1 MTFNVPSLALKI
13 PRGRM
18 LELAATV
25 FLWQASLGIFMLTL
39 VQSYLP
45 QQLNASTAFP
55 GYALASYSLA
65 RFLWQM
71 PAGWL
76 ADRFGTRP
84 VLAIGIAIAIPVL
97 GAMMLFPSGTL
108 FLAFSGLYGLA
119 AATMWPAFMAHV
131 GNTNDRAEHGRVM
144 YLLNIAQMLGLGAG
158 VVVGMLL
165 GDFVSY
171 TAVFLACLALNGLA
185 LAVALRPADP
195 NIVVEVEKVKAIA
208 AEKFQFSAI
217 RKTLK
222 PGIMILGGIILFLS
236 LGIAVFTPSVGTY
249 VKEQLHVQMSEMALL
264 LILPAAIAAFA
275 AMRLSRVADRFG
287 RQVPLLVGLAVTALA
302 LFALTLTHSPF
313 IAVNLAVIAGLAYAV
328 SVPAWCA
335 AALDATQVH
344 SRGVLLGGLAAVQ
357 GLGAA
362 LGQAAGGRVSETY
375 GPTAPF
381 RFAAVLLGVAILL
394 TLVYVQ
400 HLRRKESVLLL
411 PPPDDALL

>member
-1 MTFNVPSLALKI
+1 MSISAPSFALRI

-39 VQSYLP
+39 VQNYLP
-45 QQLNASTAFP
+45 QKLDSSAAFP

-76 ADRFGTRP
+76 ADRFGRRP
-84 VLAIGIAIAIPVL
+84 VLAIGIAVSIPVL
-97 GAMMLFPSGTL
+97 GAMMLFPSGHL
-108 FLAFSGLYGLA
+108 FLVFSGLYGLA
-119 AATMWPAFMAHV
+119 AATMWPAFLAHV
-131 GNTNDRAEHGRVM
+131 GDTNEPAQRGRVM

-158 VVVGMLL
+158 VMVGMLL

-185 LAVALRPADP
+185 LAVALRPVDATV
-195 NIVVEVEKVKAIA
+195 ITQTRTK
-208 AEKFQFSAI
+208 AEKFQIGALAKI
-217 RKTLK
+217 LK
-222 PGIMILGGIILFLS
+222 PGILILGGIILFLS
-236 LGIAVFTPSVGTY
+236 LGIAVFTPTVGTY
-249 VKEQLHVQMSEMALL
+249 VKEQLNVPMSEMALL
-264 LILPAAIAAFA
+264 LILPAAVAAVIAFRFS
-275 AMRLSRVADRFG
+275 RLSDRFG
-287 RQVPLLVGLAVTALA
+287 RQLPLLVGLAVIALS

-313 IAVNLAVIAGLAYAV
+313 IAVNLAVLAGLAYAV

-344 SRGVLLGGLAAVQ
+344 SRGVLLGALAAVQ
-357 GLGAA
+357 GLGGAV
-362 LGQAAGGRVSETY
+362 GQAAGGRVSEMY
-375 GPTAPF
+375 GPVAPF
-381 RFAAVLLGVAILL
+381 KFAAALLGVAILL

-400 HLRRKESVLLL
+400 HQRIKGEVFLL
-411 PPPDDALL
+411 PPND

>member
-1 MTFNVPSLALKI
+1 MNISVPSFHI
-13 PRGRM
+13 RVPRGRM

-39 VQSYLP
+39 VQNYLP

-65 RFLWQM
+65 RFLWQT
-71 PAGWL
+71 PAGML
-76 ADRFGTRP
+76 ADRFGRRP
-84 VLAIGIAIAIPVL
+84 VLAIGIAIGIPVL
-97 GAMMLFPSGTL
+97 GAMMLFPSGHL
-108 FLAFSGLYGLA
+108 FLVFSALYGLA
-119 AATMWPAFMAHV
+119 AATMWPAFLAHV
-131 GNTNDRAEHGRVM
+131 GDTNEPAQRGQVM
-144 YLLNIAQMLGLGAG
+144 YWLNIAQMLGLGAG

-185 LAVALRPADP
+185 LAVALRPSDAP
-195 NIVVEVEKVKAIA
+195 ISIEPKKA
-208 AEKFQFSAI
+208 AEKLRIGALP
-217 RKTLK
+217 KTVK
-222 PGIMILGGIILFLS
+222 PGILILGGIILFLS
-236 LGIAVFTPSVGTY
+236 LGIAVFTPTVGTY

-264 LILPAAIAAFA
+264 LVLPAAVGAFLA
-275 AMRLSRVADRFG
+275 FRFARLADRFG
-287 RQVPLLVGLAVTALA
+287 RQVPLLVGLAVTALS

-313 IAVNLAVIAGLAYAV
+313 IAVNLAVLAGLAYAV

-344 SRGVLLGGLAAVQ
+344 SRGVLLGALAAVQ

-362 LGQAAGGRVSETY
+362 AGQAAGGQVSEMY
-375 GPTAPF
+375 GPVAPF
-381 RFAAVLLGVAILL
+381 RFAAALLGVAILL

-400 HLRRKESVLLL
+400 HQRMKRDPILL
-411 PPPDDALL
+411 PPDDSTPLL

>member
-1 MTFNVPSLALKI
+1 MSISVPSFALRI

-39 VQSYLP
+39 VQNYLP
-45 QQLNASTAFP
+45 QKLDSSAAFP

-76 ADRFGTRP
+76 ADRFGRRP
-84 VLAIGIAIAIPVL
+84 VLAIGIAVSIPVL
-97 GAMMLFPSGTL
+97 GAMMLFPSGHL
-108 FLAFSGLYGLA
+108 FLVFSGLYGLA
-119 AATMWPAFMAHV
+119 AATMWPAFLAHV
-131 GNTNDRAEHGRVM
+131 GDTNEPAQRGRVM

-158 VVVGMLL
+158 VMVGMLL

-185 LAVALRPADP
+185 LAVALRPVDATV
-195 NIVVEVEKVKAIA
+195 ITQTRMK
-208 AEKFQFSAI
+208 AEKFQIGALAKI
-217 RKTLK
+217 LK
-222 PGIMILGGIILFLS
+222 PGILILGGIILFLS
-236 LGIAVFTPSVGTY
+236 LGIAVFTPTLGTY
-249 VKEQLHVQMSEMALL
+249 VKEQLNVPMSEMALL
-264 LILPAAIAAFA
+264 LILPAAVAAVIAFRFS
-275 AMRLSRVADRFG
+275 RLSDRFG
-287 RQVPLLVGLAVTALA
+287 RQLPLLVGLAVIALS

-313 IAVNLAVIAGLAYAV
+313 IAVNLAVLAGLAYAV

-344 SRGVLLGGLAAVQ
+344 SRGVLLGALAAVQ
-357 GLGAA
+357 GLGGAV
-362 LGQAAGGRVSETY
+362 GQAAGGRVSEMY
-375 GPTAPF
+375 GPVAPF
-381 RFAAVLLGVAILL
+381 KFAAALLGVAILL

-400 HLRRKESVLLL
+400 HQRMKGDILLL
-411 PPPDDALL
+411 PAND

>member
-1 MTFNVPSLALKI
+1 MTISMPSFALRI

-39 VQSYLP
+39 VQNYLP
-45 QQLNASTAFP
+45 QKLDSSAAFP

-76 ADRFGTRP
+76 ADRFGRRL
-84 VLAIGIAIAIPVL
+84 VLAIGIAVGIPVL
-97 GAMMLFPSGTL
+97 GAMMLFPSGHL
-108 FLAFSGLYGLA
+108 FLLFSGLYGLA
-119 AATMWPAFMAHV
+119 AATMWPAFLAHV
-131 GNTNDRAEHGRVM
+131 GDTNEPAQRGRVM

-158 VVVGMLL
+158 VMVGMLL

-185 LAVALRPADP
+185 LAVAMRPVDATV
-195 NIVVEVEKVKAIA
+195 ITQARTK
-208 AEKFQFSAI
+208 AEKFQFGALARI
-217 RKTLK
+217 LK
-222 PGIMILGGIILFLS
+222 PGILILGGIILFLS
-236 LGIAVFTPSVGTY
+236 LGIAVFTPTVGTY

-264 LILPAAIAAFA
+264 LILPAAVAAVIAFRFS
-275 AMRLSRVADRFG
+275 RLSDRFG
-287 RQVPLLVGLAVTALA
+287 RQLPLLVGLAVIALS

-313 IAVNLAVIAGLAYAV
+313 VAVNLAVLAGLAYAV

-344 SRGVLLGGLAAVQ
+344 SRGVLLGALAAVQ
-357 GLGAA
+357 GLGGAV
-362 LGQAAGGRVSETY
+362 GQAAGGRVGEVY
-375 GPTAPF
+375 GPVAPF
-381 RFAAVLLGVAILL
+381 KFAALLLGVAILL

-400 HLRRKESVLLL
+400 HQRIKGEVFLL
-411 PPPDDALL
+411 PRRD

>member
-1 MTFNVPSLALKI
+1 MSISAPSFALRI

-39 VQSYLP
+39 VQNYLP
-45 QQLNASTAFP
+45 QKLDSSAAFP

-76 ADRFGTRP
+76 ADRFGRRL
-84 VLAIGIAIAIPVL
+84 VLAIGIAVGIPVL
-97 GAMMLFPSGTL
+97 GAMMLFPSGHL
-108 FLAFSGLYGLA
+108 FLVFSGLYGLA
-119 AATMWPAFMAHV
+119 AATMWPAFLAHV
-131 GNTNDRAEHGRVM
+131 GDTNEPAQRGRVM

-158 VVVGMLL
+158 VMVGMLL

-185 LAVALRPADP
+185 LAVALRPVDATV
-195 NIVVEVEKVKAIA
+195 ITQTRMK
-208 AEKFQFSAI
+208 AEKFQIGTLAKI
-217 RKTLK
+217 LK
-222 PGIMILGGIILFLS
+222 PGILILGGIILFLS
-236 LGIAVFTPSVGTY
+236 LGIAVFTPTVGTY
-249 VKEQLHVQMSEMALL
+249 VKEQLNVPMSEMALL
-264 LILPAAIAAFA
+264 LILPAAVAAVIAFRFS
-275 AMRLSRVADRFG
+275 RLSDRFG
-287 RQVPLLVGLAVTALA
+287 RQLPLLVGLAVIALS

-313 IAVNLAVIAGLAYAV
+313 IAVNLAVLAGLAYAV

-344 SRGVLLGGLAAVQ
+344 SRGVLLGALAAVQ
-357 GLGAA
+357 GLGGAV
-362 LGQAAGGRVSETY
+362 GQAAGGRVSEMY
-375 GPTAPF
+375 GPVAPF
-381 RFAAVLLGVAILL
+381 KFAAALLGVAILL

-400 HLRRKESVLLL
+400 HQRIKGEVFLL
-411 PPPDDALL
+411 PPND

>member
-1 MTFNVPSLALKI
+1 MSISIPSFALRI

-39 VQSYLP
+39 VQNYLP
-45 QQLNASTAFP
+45 QKLDSSAAFP

-76 ADRFGTRP
+76 ADRFGRRL
-84 VLAIGIAIAIPVL
+84 VLAIGIAVGIPVL
-97 GAMMLFPSGTL
+97 GAMMLFPSGHL
-108 FLAFSGLYGLA
+108 FLVFSALYGLA
-119 AATMWPAFMAHV
+119 AATMWPAFLAHV
-131 GNTNDRAEHGRVM
+131 GDTNEPAQRGRVM

-158 VVVGMLL
+158 VMVGMLL

-185 LAVALRPADP
+185 LAVALRPVDATV
-195 NIVVEVEKVKAIA
+195 ITQTRMKA
-208 AEKFQFSAI
+208 ERFQIGALAKI
-217 RKTLK
+217 LK
-222 PGIMILGGIILFLS
+222 PGILILGGIILFLS
-236 LGIAVFTPSVGTY
+236 LGIAVFTPTVGTY

-264 LILPAAIAAFA
+264 LILPAAVAAVIAFRFS
-275 AMRLSRVADRFG
+275 RLSDRFG
-287 RQVPLLVGLAVTALA
+287 RQLPLLVGLAVIALS

-313 IAVNLAVIAGLAYAV
+313 IAVNLAVLAGLAYAV

-344 SRGVLLGGLAAVQ
+344 SRGVLLGALAAVQ
-357 GLGAA
+357 GLGGAV
-362 LGQAAGGRVSETY
+362 GQAAGGRVSEMY
-375 GPTAPF
+375 GPVAPF

-400 HLRRKESVLLL
+400 HQRIKGEVFLL
-411 PPPDDALL
+411 PPSD

>member
-1 MTFNVPSLALKI
+1 MSISAPSFALRI

-39 VQSYLP
+39 VQNYLP
-45 QQLNASTAFP
+45 QKLDSSAAFP

-76 ADRFGTRP
+76 ADRFGRRP
-84 VLAIGIAIAIPVL
+84 VLAIGIAVGIPVL
-97 GAMMLFPSGTL
+97 GAMMLFPSGHL
-108 FLAFSGLYGLA
+108 FLVFSALYGLA
-119 AATMWPAFMAHV
+119 AATMWPAFLAHV
-131 GNTNDRAEHGRVM
+131 GDTNEPAQRGRVM

-158 VVVGMLL
+158 VMVGMLL

-185 LAVALRPADP
+185 LAVALRPVDATV
-195 NIVVEVEKVKAIA
+195 ITQTRMKA
-208 AEKFQFSAI
+208 ERFQIGALAKI
-217 RKTLK
+217 LK
-222 PGIMILGGIILFLS
+222 PGILILGGIILFLS
-236 LGIAVFTPSVGTY
+236 LGIAVFTPTVGTY

-264 LILPAAIAAFA
+264 LILPAAVAAVIAFRFS
-275 AMRLSRVADRFG
+275 RLSDRFG
-287 RQVPLLVGLAVTALA
+287 RQLPLLVGLAVIALS

-313 IAVNLAVIAGLAYAV
+313 IAVNLAVLAGLAYAV

-344 SRGVLLGGLAAVQ
+344 SRGVLLGALAAVQ
-357 GLGAA
+357 GLGGAV
-362 LGQAAGGRVSETY
+362 GQAAGGRVSEMY
-375 GPTAPF
+375 GPVAPF

-400 HLRRKESVLLL
+400 HQRMKGEVFLL
-411 PPPDDALL
+411 PPSD

>member
-1 MTFNVPSLALKI
+1 MSISAPSFALRI

-39 VQSYLP
+39 VQNYLP
-45 QQLNASTAFP
+45 QKLDSSAAFP

-76 ADRFGTRP
+76 ADRFGRRP
-84 VLAIGIAIAIPVL
+84 VLAIGIAVSIPVL
-97 GAMMLFPSGTL
+97 GAMMLFPSGHL
-108 FLAFSGLYGLA
+108 FLVFSGLYGLA
-119 AATMWPAFMAHV
+119 AATMWPAFLAHV
-131 GNTNDRAEHGRVM
+131 GDTNEPAQRGRVM

-158 VVVGMLL
+158 VMVGMLL

-185 LAVALRPADP
+185 LAVALRPVDATV
-195 NIVVEVEKVKAIA
+195 ITQTRMR
-208 AEKFQFSAI
+208 AEKFQIGALAKI
-217 RKTLK
+217 LK
-222 PGIMILGGIILFLS
+222 PGILILGGIILFLS
-236 LGIAVFTPSVGTY
+236 LGIAVFTPTVGTY
-249 VKEQLHVQMSEMALL
+249 VKEQLNVPMSEMALL
-264 LILPAAIAAFA
+264 LILPAAVAAVIAFRFS
-275 AMRLSRVADRFG
+275 RLSDRFG
-287 RQVPLLVGLAVTALA
+287 RQLPLLVGLAVIALS

-313 IAVNLAVIAGLAYAV
+313 IAVNLAVLAGLAYAV

-344 SRGVLLGGLAAVQ
+344 SRGVLLGALAAVQ
-357 GLGAA
+357 GLGGAV
-362 LGQAAGGRVSETY
+362 GQAAGGRVSEMY
-375 GPTAPF
+375 GPVAPF
-381 RFAAVLLGVAILL
+381 KFAAALLGVAILL

-400 HLRRKESVLLL
+400 HQRMKGDILLL
-411 PPPDDALL
+411 PPND

>member
-1 MTFNVPSLALKI
+1 MSISIPSFALRI

-39 VQSYLP
+39 VQNYLP
-45 QQLNASTAFP
+45 QKLDSSAAFP

-76 ADRFGTRP
+76 ADRFGRRP
-84 VLAIGIAIAIPVL
+84 VLAIGIAVGIPVL
-97 GAMMLFPSGTL
+97 GAMMLFPSGHL
-108 FLAFSGLYGLA
+108 FLVFSALYGLA
-119 AATMWPAFMAHV
+119 AATMWPAFLAHV
-131 GNTNDRAEHGRVM
+131 GDTNEPAQRGRVM

-158 VVVGMLL
+158 VMVGMLL

-185 LAVALRPADP
+185 LAVALRPVDATV
-195 NIVVEVEKVKAIA
+195 ITQTRMKA
-208 AEKFQFSAI
+208 ERFQIGALAKI
-217 RKTLK
+217 LK
-222 PGIMILGGIILFLS
+222 PGILILGGIILFLS
-236 LGIAVFTPSVGTY
+236 LGIAVFTPTVGTY
-249 VKEQLHVQMSEMALL
+249 VKEQLNVPMSEMALL
-264 LILPAAIAAFA
+264 LILPAAVAAVIAFRFS
-275 AMRLSRVADRFG
+275 RLSDRFG
-287 RQVPLLVGLAVTALA
+287 RQLPLLVGLAVIALS

-313 IAVNLAVIAGLAYAV
+313 IAVNLAVLAGLAYAV

-344 SRGVLLGGLAAVQ
+344 SRGVLLGALAAVQ
-357 GLGAA
+357 GLGGAV
-362 LGQAAGGRVSETY
+362 GQAAGGRVSEMY
-375 GPTAPF
+375 GPVAPF
-381 RFAAVLLGVAILL
+381 KFAAVLLGVAILL

-400 HLRRKESVLLL
+400 HQRMKGEVFLL
-411 PPPDDALL
+411 PPSD

>member
-1 MTFNVPSLALKI
+1 
-13 PRGRM
+13 M

-39 VQSYLP
+39 VQNYLP

-76 ADRFGTRP
+76 ADRFGRRLI
-84 VLAIGIAIAIPVL
+84 LAIGIGVGIPVL
-97 GAMMLFPSGTL
+97 GAMMLFPSGNL
-108 FLAFSGLYGLA
+108 FLVFSGLYGLA
-119 AATMWPAFMAHV
+119 AATMWPAFLAHV
-131 GNTNDRAEHGRVM
+131 GDTNEPAQRGRVM
-144 YLLNIAQMLGLGAG
+144 YWLNIAQMLGLGAG
-158 VVVGMLL
+158 VMVGMLL

-185 LAVALRPADP
+185 LAVALRPVDATV
-195 NIVVEVEKVKAIA
+195 ITQTRMKA
-208 AEKFQFSAI
+208 ERFQIGALAKI
-217 RKTLK
+217 LK
-222 PGIMILGGIILFLS
+222 PGILILGGIILFLS
-236 LGIAVFTPSVGTY
+236 LGIAVFTPTVGTY

-264 LILPAAIAAFA
+264 LILPAAVAAVIAFRFS
-275 AMRLSRVADRFG
+275 RLSDRFG
-287 RQVPLLVGLAVTALA
+287 RQLPLLVGLAVIALS

-313 IAVNLAVIAGLAYAV
+313 VAVNLAVLAGLAYAV

-344 SRGVLLGGLAAVQ
+344 SRGVLLGALAAVQ
-357 GLGAA
+357 GLGGAV
-362 LGQAAGGRVSETY
+362 GQAAGGRVSEMY
-375 GPTAPF
+375 GPVAPF

-400 HLRRKESVLLL
+400 HQRIKGEVFLL
-411 PPPDDALL
+411 PPRD

>member
-1 MTFNVPSLALKI
+1 MSISAPSFALRI

-39 VQSYLP
+39 VQNYLP
-45 QQLNASTAFP
+45 QKLDSSAAFP

-76 ADRFGTRP
+76 ADRFGRRP
-84 VLAIGIAIAIPVL
+84 VLAIGIAVSIPVL
-97 GAMMLFPSGTL
+97 GAMMLFPSGHL
-108 FLAFSGLYGLA
+108 FLVFSGLYGLA
-119 AATMWPAFMAHV
+119 AATMWPAFLAHV
-131 GNTNDRAEHGRVM
+131 GDTNEPAQRGRVM

-158 VVVGMLL
+158 VMVGMLL

-185 LAVALRPADP
+185 LAVALRPVDATV
-195 NIVVEVEKVKAIA
+195 ITQTRMK
-208 AEKFQFSAI
+208 AEKFQIGALAKI
-217 RKTLK
+217 LK
-222 PGIMILGGIILFLS
+222 PGILILGGIILFLS
-236 LGIAVFTPSVGTY
+236 LGIAVFTPTVGTY
-249 VKEQLHVQMSEMALL
+249 VKEQLNVPMSEMALL
-264 LILPAAIAAFA
+264 LILPAAVAAVIAFRFS
-275 AMRLSRVADRFG
+275 RLSDRFG
-287 RQVPLLVGLAVTALA
+287 RQLPLLVGLAVIALS

-313 IAVNLAVIAGLAYAV
+313 VAVNLAVLAGLAYAV

-344 SRGVLLGGLAAVQ
+344 SRGVLLGALAAVQ
-357 GLGAA
+357 GLGGAV
-362 LGQAAGGRVSETY
+362 GQAAGGRVSEMY
-375 GPTAPF
+375 GPVAPF
-381 RFAAVLLGVAILL
+381 KFAAALLGVAILL

-400 HLRRKESVLLL
+400 HQRIKGEVFLL
-411 PPPDDALL
+411 PPND

>member
-1 MTFNVPSLALKI
+1 MSISAPSFALRI

-39 VQSYLP
+39 VQNYLP
-45 QQLNASTAFP
+45 QKLDSSAAFP

-76 ADRFGTRP
+76 ADRFGRRP
-84 VLAIGIAIAIPVL
+84 VLAIGIAVSIPVL
-97 GAMMLFPSGTL
+97 GAMMLFPSGHL
-108 FLAFSGLYGLA
+108 FLVFSGLYGLA
-119 AATMWPAFMAHV
+119 AATMWPAFLAHV
-131 GNTNDRAEHGRVM
+131 GDTNEPAQRGRVM

-158 VVVGMLL
+158 VMVGMLL

-185 LAVALRPADP
+185 LAVALRPVDATV
-195 NIVVEVEKVKAIA
+195 ITQTRMR
-208 AEKFQFSAI
+208 AEKFQIGALAKI
-217 RKTLK
+217 LK
-222 PGIMILGGIILFLS
+222 PGILILGGIILFLS
-236 LGIAVFTPSVGTY
+236 LGIAVFTPTVGTY
-249 VKEQLHVQMSEMALL
+249 VKEQLNVPMSEMALL
-264 LILPAAIAAFA
+264 LILPAAVAAVIAFRFS
-275 AMRLSRVADRFG
+275 RLSDRFG
-287 RQVPLLVGLAVTALA
+287 RQLPLLVGLAVIALS

-313 IAVNLAVIAGLAYAV
+313 VAVNLAVLAGLAYAV

-344 SRGVLLGGLAAVQ
+344 SRGVLLGALAAVQ
-357 GLGAA
+357 GLGGAV
-362 LGQAAGGRVSETY
+362 GQAAGGRVSEMY
-375 GPTAPF
+375 GPVAPF
-381 RFAAVLLGVAILL
+381 KFAAALLGVAILL

-400 HLRRKESVLLL
+400 HQRIKGEVFLL
-411 PPPDDALL
+411 PPND

>member
-1 MTFNVPSLALKI
+1 MSISAPSFALRI

-39 VQSYLP
+39 VQNYLP
-45 QQLNASTAFP
+45 QKLDSSAAFP

-76 ADRFGTRP
+76 ADRFGRQP
-84 VLAIGIAIAIPVL
+84 VLAIGIAVSIPVL
-97 GAMMLFPSGTL
+97 GAMMLFPSGHL
-108 FLAFSGLYGLA
+108 FLVFSGLYGLA
-119 AATMWPAFMAHV
+119 AATMWPAFLAHV
-131 GNTNDRAEHGRVM
+131 GDTNEPAQRGRVM

-158 VVVGMLL
+158 VMVGMLL

-185 LAVALRPADP
+185 LAVALRPVDATV
-195 NIVVEVEKVKAIA
+195 ITQTRRKA
-208 AEKFQFSAI
+208 ERFQIGALAKI
-217 RKTLK
+217 LK
-222 PGIMILGGIILFLS
+222 PGILILGGIILFLS
-236 LGIAVFTPSVGTY
+236 LGIAVFTPTVGTY
-249 VKEQLHVQMSEMALL
+249 VKEQLNVPMSEMALL
-264 LILPAAIAAFA
+264 LILPAAVAAVIAFRFS
-275 AMRLSRVADRFG
+275 RLSDRFG
-287 RQVPLLVGLAVTALA
+287 RQLPLLVGLAVIALS

-313 IAVNLAVIAGLAYAV
+313 IAVNLAVLAGLAYAV

-344 SRGVLLGGLAAVQ
+344 SRGVLLGALAAVQ
-357 GLGAA
+357 GLGGAV
-362 LGQAAGGRVSETY
+362 GQAAGGRVSEMY
-375 GPTAPF
+375 GPVAPF
-381 RFAAVLLGVAILL
+381 KFAAALLGVAILL

-400 HLRRKESVLLL
+400 HQRMKGDILLL
-411 PPPDDALL
+411 PPND

>member
-1 MTFNVPSLALKI
+1 MSISAPSFALRI

-39 VQSYLP
+39 VQNYLP
-45 QQLNASTAFP
+45 QKLDSSAAFP

-76 ADRFGTRP
+76 ADRFGRRP
-84 VLAIGIAIAIPVL
+84 VLAIGIAVSIPVL
-97 GAMMLFPSGTL
+97 GAMMLFPSGHL
-108 FLAFSGLYGLA
+108 FLVFSGLYGLA
-119 AATMWPAFMAHV
+119 AATMWPAFLAHV
-131 GNTNDRAEHGRVM
+131 GDTNEPAQRGRVM

-158 VVVGMLL
+158 VMVGMLL

-185 LAVALRPADP
+185 LAVALRPVDAT
-195 NIVVEVEKVKAIA
+195 AITQTRTK
-208 AEKFQFSAI
+208 AEKFQIGALAKI
-217 RKTLK
+217 LK
-222 PGIMILGGIILFLS
+222 PGILILGGIILFLS
-236 LGIAVFTPSVGTY
+236 LGIAVFTPTVGTY
-249 VKEQLHVQMSEMALL
+249 VKEQLNVPMSEMALL
-264 LILPAAIAAFA
+264 LILPAAVAAVIAFRFS
-275 AMRLSRVADRFG
+275 RLSDRFG
-287 RQVPLLVGLAVTALA
+287 RQLPLLVGLAVIALS

-313 IAVNLAVIAGLAYAV
+313 IAVNLAVLAGLAYAV

-344 SRGVLLGGLAAVQ
+344 SRGVLLGALAAVQ
-357 GLGAA
+357 GLGGAV
-362 LGQAAGGRVSETY
+362 GQAAGGRVSEMY
-375 GPTAPF
+375 GPVAPF
-381 RFAAVLLGVAILL
+381 KFAAALLGVAILL

-400 HLRRKESVLLL
+400 HQRMKGDILLL
-411 PPPDDALL
+411 PPND

>member
-1 MTFNVPSLALKI
+1 MSISAPSFALRI

-39 VQSYLP
+39 VQNYLP
-45 QQLNASTAFP
+45 QKLDSSAAFP

-76 ADRFGTRP
+76 ADRFGRRL
-84 VLAIGIAIAIPVL
+84 VLAIGIAVGIPVL
-97 GAMMLFPSGTL
+97 GAMMLFPSGHL
-108 FLAFSGLYGLA
+108 FLVFSGLYGLA
-119 AATMWPAFMAHV
+119 AATMWPAFLAHV
-131 GNTNDRAEHGRVM
+131 GDTNEPAQRGRVM

-158 VVVGMLL
+158 VMVGMLL

-185 LAVALRPADP
+185 LAVALRPVDATV
-195 NIVVEVEKVKAIA
+195 ITQTRMK
-208 AEKFQFSAI
+208 AEKFQIGTLAKI
-217 RKTLK
+217 LK
-222 PGIMILGGIILFLS
+222 PGILILGGIILFLS
-236 LGIAVFTPSVGTY
+236 LGIAVFTPTVGTY
-249 VKEQLHVQMSEMALL
+249 VKEQLNVPMSEMALL
-264 LILPAAIAAFA
+264 LILPAAVAAVIAFRFS
-275 AMRLSRVADRFG
+275 RLSDRFG
-287 RQVPLLVGLAVTALA
+287 RQLPLLVGLAVIALS

-313 IAVNLAVIAGLAYAV
+313 VAVNLAVLAGLAYAV

-344 SRGVLLGGLAAVQ
+344 SRGVLLGALAAVQ
-357 GLGAA
+357 GLGGAV
-362 LGQAAGGRVSETY
+362 GQAAGGRVSEMY
-375 GPTAPF
+375 GPVAPF

-400 HLRRKESVLLL
+400 HQRIKGEVFLL
-411 PPPDDALL
+411 PPND

>member
-1 MTFNVPSLALKI
+1 MTLGIPSLTMRI

-39 VQSYLP
+39 VQNYLP
-45 QQLNASTAFP
+45 QELNTSAAFP

-65 RFLWQM
+65 RFLWQA

-76 ADRFGTRP
+76 ADRFGRRLL
-84 VLAIGIAIAIPVL
+84 LAIGIAIGMPVL
-97 GAMMLFPSGTL
+97 GAMMLFPSGNL
-108 FLAFSGLYGLA
+108 FLVFSGLYGLA
-119 AATMWPAFMAHV
+119 AATMWPAFLAHV
-131 GNTNDRAEHGRVM
+131 GDTNEPSQRGRVM

-185 LAVALRPADP
+185 LAVAMRPVDP
-195 NIVVEVEKVKAIA
+195 EIIVDRTKK
-208 AEKFQFSAI
+208 AEKFQLNAI
-217 RKTLK
+217 GKTFK
-222 PGIMILGGIILFLS
+222 PGIMILGGITLFLS
-236 LGIAVFTPSVGTY
+236 LGIAVFTPTVGTY
-249 VKEQLHVQMSEMALL
+249 VKEVLHVQMSHMALL
-264 LILPAAIAAFA
+264 LVLPAAVAAYA
-275 AMRLSRVADRFG
+275 AMRFSRVADRFG
-287 RQVPLLVGLAVTALA
+287 RQLPLLIGLAVTALS

-313 IAVNLAVIAGLAYAV
+313 VAVNLAVLAGLAYAV

-344 SRGVLLGGLAAVQ
+344 SRGVLLGALGAVQ

-362 LGQAAGGRVSETY
+362 LGQAAGGRVGEMY
-375 GPTAPF
+375 GPVAPF
-381 RFAAVLLGVAILL
+381 KFAAVLLGVAILL
-394 TLVYVQ
+394 TLVFIQ
-400 HLRRKESVLLL
+400 HQRMKGAVLLL
-411 PPPDDALL
+411 PRADD

>member
-1 MTFNVPSLALKI
+1 MSISIPSFALRI

-39 VQSYLP
+39 VQNYLP
-45 QQLNASTAFP
+45 QKLDSSAAFP

-76 ADRFGTRP
+76 ADRFGRRP
-84 VLAIGIAIAIPVL
+84 VLAIGIAVGIPVL
-97 GAMMLFPSGTL
+97 GAMMLFPSGHL
-108 FLAFSGLYGLA
+108 FLVFSALYGLA
-119 AATMWPAFMAHV
+119 AATMWPAFLAHV
-131 GNTNDRAEHGRVM
+131 GDTNEPAQRGRVM

-158 VVVGMLL
+158 VMVGMLL

-185 LAVALRPADP
+185 LAVALRPVDATV
-195 NIVVEVEKVKAIA
+195 ITQTRMKA
-208 AEKFQFSAI
+208 ERFQIGALAKI
-217 RKTLK
+217 LK
-222 PGIMILGGIILFLS
+222 PGILILGGIILFLS
-236 LGIAVFTPSVGTY
+236 LGIAVFTPTVGTY

-264 LILPAAIAAFA
+264 LILPAAVAAVIAFRFS
-275 AMRLSRVADRFG
+275 RLSDRFG
-287 RQVPLLVGLAVTALA
+287 RQLPLLVGLAVIALS

-313 IAVNLAVIAGLAYAV
+313 IAVNLAVLAGLAYAV

-344 SRGVLLGGLAAVQ
+344 SRGVLLGALAAVQ
-357 GLGAA
+357 GLGGAV
-362 LGQAAGGRVSETY
+362 GQAAGGRVSEMY
-375 GPTAPF
+375 GPVAPF

-400 HLRRKESVLLL
+400 HQRMKGEVFLL
-411 PPPDDALL
+411 PPSD

>member
-1 MTFNVPSLALKI
+1 MSISAPSFALRI

-39 VQSYLP
+39 VQNYLP
-45 QQLNASTAFP
+45 QKLDSSAAFP

-76 ADRFGTRP
+76 ADRFGRRP
-84 VLAIGIAIAIPVL
+84 VLAIGIAVSIPVL
-97 GAMMLFPSGTL
+97 GAMMLFPSGHL
-108 FLAFSGLYGLA
+108 FLVFSGLYGLA
-119 AATMWPAFMAHV
+119 AATMWPAFLAHV
-131 GNTNDRAEHGRVM
+131 GDTNEPAQRGRVM

-158 VVVGMLL
+158 VMVGMLL

-185 LAVALRPADP
+185 LAVALRPVDATV
-195 NIVVEVEKVKAIA
+195 ITQTRTK
-208 AEKFQFSAI
+208 AEKFQIGALAKI
-217 RKTLK
+217 LK
-222 PGIMILGGIILFLS
+222 PGILILGGIILFLS
-236 LGIAVFTPSVGTY
+236 LGIAVFTPTVGTY
-249 VKEQLHVQMSEMALL
+249 VKEQLNVPMSEMALL
-264 LILPAAIAAFA
+264 LILPAAVAAVIAFRFS
-275 AMRLSRVADRFG
+275 RLSDRFG
-287 RQVPLLVGLAVTALA
+287 RQLPLLVGLAVIALS

-313 IAVNLAVIAGLAYAV
+313 IAVNLAVLAGLAYAV

-344 SRGVLLGGLAAVQ
+344 SRGVLLGALAAVQ
-357 GLGAA
+357 GLGGAV
-362 LGQAAGGRVSETY
+362 GQAAGGRVSEMY
-375 GPTAPF
+375 GPVAPF
-381 RFAAVLLGVAILL
+381 KFAAALLGVAILL

-400 HLRRKESVLLL
+400 HQRMKGDILLL
-411 PPPDDALL
+411 PPND

>member
-1 MTFNVPSLALKI
+1 MTITMPSFALRI

-39 VQSYLP
+39 VQNYLP
-45 QQLNASTAFP
+45 QKLDSSAAFP

-76 ADRFGTRP
+76 ADRFGRRL
-84 VLAIGIAIAIPVL
+84 VLAIGIAVGIPVL
-97 GAMMLFPSGTL
+97 GAMMLFPSGHL
-108 FLAFSGLYGLA
+108 FLLFSGLYGLA
-119 AATMWPAFMAHV
+119 AATMWPAFLAHV
-131 GNTNDRAEHGRVM
+131 GDTNEPAQRGRVM

-158 VVVGMLL
+158 VMVGMLL

-185 LAVALRPADP
+185 LAVALRPVDATV
-195 NIVVEVEKVKAIA
+195 ITQTRTK
-208 AEKFQFSAI
+208 AEKFQFGALAKI
-217 RKTLK
+217 LK
-222 PGIMILGGIILFLS
+222 PGILILGGIILFLS
-236 LGIAVFTPSVGTY
+236 LGIAVFTPTVGTY

-264 LILPAAIAAFA
+264 LILPAAVAAVIAFRFS
-275 AMRLSRVADRFG
+275 RLSDRFG
-287 RQVPLLVGLAVTALA
+287 RQLPLLVGLAVIALS

-313 IAVNLAVIAGLAYAV
+313 VAVNLAVLAGLAYAV

-344 SRGVLLGGLAAVQ
+344 SRGVLLGALAAVQ
-357 GLGAA
+357 GLGGAV
-362 LGQAAGGRVSETY
+362 GQAAGGRVGEVY
-375 GPTAPF
+375 GPVAPF
-381 RFAAVLLGVAILL
+381 KFAALLLGVAILL

-400 HLRRKESVLLL
+400 HQRIKGEVFLL
-411 PPPDDALL
+411 PPRD

>member
-1 MTFNVPSLALKI
+1 MSISAPSFALRI

-39 VQSYLP
+39 VQNYLP
-45 QQLNASTAFP
+45 QKLDSSAAFP

-76 ADRFGTRP
+76 ADRFGRRL
-84 VLAIGIAIAIPVL
+84 VLAIGIAVGIPVL
-97 GAMMLFPSGTL
+97 GAMMLFPSGHL
-108 FLAFSGLYGLA
+108 FLVFSGLYGLA
-119 AATMWPAFMAHV
+119 AATMWPAFLAHV
-131 GNTNDRAEHGRVM
+131 GDTNEPAQRGRVM

-158 VVVGMLL
+158 VMVGMLL

-185 LAVALRPADP
+185 LAVALRPVDATV
-195 NIVVEVEKVKAIA
+195 ITQTRMK
-208 AEKFQFSAI
+208 AEKFQIGTLAKI
-217 RKTLK
+217 LK
-222 PGIMILGGIILFLS
+222 PGILILGGIILFLS
-236 LGIAVFTPSVGTY
+236 LGIAVFTPTVGTY
-249 VKEQLHVQMSEMALL
+249 VKEQLNVPMSEMALL
-264 LILPAAIAAFA
+264 LILPAAVAAVIAFRFS
-275 AMRLSRVADRFG
+275 RLSDRFG
-287 RQVPLLVGLAVTALA
+287 RQLPLLVGLAVIALS

-313 IAVNLAVIAGLAYAV
+313 VAVNLAVLAGLAYAV

-344 SRGVLLGGLAAVQ
+344 SRGVLLGALAAVQ
-357 GLGAA
+357 GLGGAV
-362 LGQAAGGRVSETY
+362 GQAAGGRVSEMY
-375 GPTAPF
+375 GPVAPF
-381 RFAAVLLGVAILL
+381 RFAAALLGVAILL

-400 HLRRKESVLLL
+400 HQRMKGDILLL
-411 PPPDDALL
+411 PPND

>member
-1 MTFNVPSLALKI
+1 
-13 PRGRM
+13 M

-39 VQSYLP
+39 VQNYLP
-45 QQLNASTAFP
+45 QKLDSSAAFP

-76 ADRFGTRP
+76 ADRFGRRL
-84 VLAIGIAIAIPVL
+84 VLAIGIAVGIPVL
-97 GAMMLFPSGTL
+97 GAMMLFPSGHL
-108 FLAFSGLYGLA
+108 FLVFSALYGLA
-119 AATMWPAFMAHV
+119 AATMWPAFLAHV
-131 GNTNDRAEHGRVM
+131 GDTNEPAQRGRVM

-158 VVVGMLL
+158 VMVGMLL

-185 LAVALRPADP
+185 LAVALRPVDATV
-195 NIVVEVEKVKAIA
+195 ITQTRMKA
-208 AEKFQFSAI
+208 ERFQIGALAKI
-217 RKTLK
+217 LK
-222 PGIMILGGIILFLS
+222 PGILILGGIILFLS
-236 LGIAVFTPSVGTY
+236 LGIAVFTPTVGTY

-264 LILPAAIAAFA
+264 LILPAAVAAVIAFRFS
-275 AMRLSRVADRFG
+275 RLSDRFG
-287 RQVPLLVGLAVTALA
+287 RQLPLLVGLAVIALS

-313 IAVNLAVIAGLAYAV
+313 IAVNLAVLAGLAYAV

-344 SRGVLLGGLAAVQ
+344 SRGVLLGALAAVQ
-357 GLGAA
+357 GLGGAV
-362 LGQAAGGRVSETY
+362 GQAAGGRVSEMY
-375 GPTAPF
+375 GPVAPF
-381 RFAAVLLGVAILL
+381 RFAAVLLSVAILL

-400 HLRRKESVLLL
+400 HQRIKGEVFLL
-411 PPPDDALL
+411 PPSD

>member
-1 MTFNVPSLALKI
+1 MSISVPSFALRI

-39 VQSYLP
+39 VQNYLP
-45 QQLNASTAFP
+45 QKLDSSAAFP

-76 ADRFGTRP
+76 ADRFGRRP
-84 VLAIGIAIAIPVL
+84 VLAIGIAVSIPVL
-97 GAMMLFPSGTL
+97 GAMMLFPSGHL
-108 FLAFSGLYGLA
+108 FLVFSGLYGLA
-119 AATMWPAFMAHV
+119 AATMWPAFLAHV
-131 GNTNDRAEHGRVM
+131 GDTNEPAQRGRVM

-158 VVVGMLL
+158 VMVGMLL

-185 LAVALRPADP
+185 LAVALRPVDATV
-195 NIVVEVEKVKAIA
+195 ITQTRMK
-208 AEKFQFSAI
+208 AEKFQIGALAKI
-217 RKTLK
+217 LK
-222 PGIMILGGIILFLS
+222 PGILILGGIILFLS
-236 LGIAVFTPSVGTY
+236 LGIAVFTPTVGTY
-249 VKEQLHVQMSEMALL
+249 VKEQLNVPMSEMALL
-264 LILPAAIAAFA
+264 LILPAAVAAVIAFRFS
-275 AMRLSRVADRFG
+275 RLSDRFG
-287 RQVPLLVGLAVTALA
+287 RQLPLLVGLAVIALS

-313 IAVNLAVIAGLAYAV
+313 IAVNLAVLAGLAYAV

-344 SRGVLLGGLAAVQ
+344 SRGVLLGALAAVQ
-357 GLGAA
+357 GLGGAV
-362 LGQAAGGRVSETY
+362 GQAAGGRVSEMY
-375 GPTAPF
+375 GPVAPF

-400 HLRRKESVLLL
+400 HQRMKGDILLL
-411 PPPDDALL
+411 PAND